1 MVQIPLERRLRS
13 VGQRITP
20 QRRLVVSILQEHG
33 GHLSAYEIHR
43 LAKHQYPG
51 LSLATVYRTLRW
63 LKESGLVRESML
75 NGDRYHYEM
84 EREELHQHMV
94 CLGCGKVVE
103 FTCGHCLDVHGD
115 LADRHGFRIIGARVR
130 LSGYCADC
138 QTRIHNAAKETN

>member
-1 MVQIPLERRLRS
+1 MVEIPLEERLRS
-13 VGQRITP
+13 VGQRLTP
-20 QRRLVVSILQEHG
+20 QRRLVASILQERG
-33 GHLSAYEIHR
+33 GHLSADEIHR
-43 LAKHQYPG
+43 FAKRQHPG

-63 LKESGLVRESML
+63 LKESGLVRELRL
-75 NGDRYHYEM
+75 NGDRHHYEM

-103 FTCGHCLDVHGD
+103 FICGHCPDVHGD
-115 LADRHGFRIIGARVR
+115 LADQHGFRIIGTRVR